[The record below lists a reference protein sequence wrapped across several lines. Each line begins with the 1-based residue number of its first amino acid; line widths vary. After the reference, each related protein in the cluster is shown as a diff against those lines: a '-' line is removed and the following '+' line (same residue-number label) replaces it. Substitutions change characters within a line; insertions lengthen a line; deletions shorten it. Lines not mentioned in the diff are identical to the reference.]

1 MDINATL
8 IGQTIMFIVFVWFC
22 MRFIWPPI
30 TQALEARRQQIA
42 DGLAQAERG
51 KHDLE
56 LAAKRAGQVLTDAR
70 QQASEILAQAERRAT
85 HIIEE
90 AKGHARVEGERV
102 LAASRAELE
111 QQIYRAKEDLR
122 QHVAEL
128 AVSGAEKIL
137 RREIDARAH
146 ADLLSTIQDQL

>member
-8 IGQTIMFIVFVWFC
+8 IGQTIMFILFVWFC

-30 TQALEARRQQIA
+30 TQSLEARRQQIA

-70 QQASEILAQAERRAT
+70 QQAAEILAQAERRAT
-85 HIIEE
+85 QLIEE
-90 AKGHARVEGERV
+90 AKGNAREEGERV

-146 ADLLSTIQDQL
+146 ADLLGTIQDQL